1 MALTPQVADLL
12 QQIGQYS
19 NWFQIRAYT
28 GASIG
33 VETAVLSRGY

>member
-1 MALTPQVADLL
+1 MALIPRVPDLL
-12 QQIGQYS
+12 QQIGQDS

-28 GASIG
+28 GDPIG